1 MARGREE
8 GVFLGRVRAT
18 PKKKKT
24 NRWRRE
30 ARGPVRANE
39 GEDWRRRS
47 VGAVR
52 VWLGEEWSLSTE
64 PEPEPRCGY
73 LITSSPSQSV
83 NLSSPCSSVAQL
95 PLIETSLKLV
105 ANT

>member
-1 MARGREE
+1 MRGR
-8 GVFLGRVRAT
+8 
-18 PKKKKT
+18 
-24 NRWRRE
+24 

-39 GEDWRRRS
+39 GEYWSRMRL
-47 VGAVR
+47 GALR
-52 VWLGEEWSLSTE
+52 VWMGEESSLSTE
-64 PEPEPRCGY
+64 PDPRVTSPSPRKTPELRRSRY

-105 ANT
+105 ANTWPTSTV